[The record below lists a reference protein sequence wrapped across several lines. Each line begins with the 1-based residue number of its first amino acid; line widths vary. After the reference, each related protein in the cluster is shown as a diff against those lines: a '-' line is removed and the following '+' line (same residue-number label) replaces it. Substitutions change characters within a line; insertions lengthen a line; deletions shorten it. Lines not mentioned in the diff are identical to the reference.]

1 MVITFL
7 HYDKRSGTSMAL
19 SVLILLVSSLVA
31 GIIWTA
37 CILIYRIFLHP
48 LSKFPGPRLA
58 AATVGYEI
66 YYDVFKSPGGQYNYK
81 IQELHRRYGPIIRI
95 NPEEVH
101 ISDPEWFD
109 ILYAGPGHAR
119 NRSVRTNRGNGSVG
133 SVASSLEHDVHRV
146 RRSSI
151 NPYFSKA
158 AINQLGYQVWEAFE
172 LLGAKMAERADSG
185 EIVNLGAALGAVT
198 MDVVTRYVYDE
209 SWDVLKT
216 PDLGVQWNQVMLE
229 GFSQAPLRKH
239 IPAITSIMSSIPLWL
254 IKRMNANAGVFV
266 TAKQRADAV
275 SHRVWKEIQAS
286 RGSVGEKELDERRPR
301 TVFHGIMNS
310 NLPSVDKSMDRLADE
325 AFVLVMAG
333 GETTAKVTLVTLVH
347 LLQDPSLLA
356 QLRSLLDGVMEA
368 GRPSYRDLEAIPLMK
383 AIVQEGVR
391 LACPVMNRA
400 TQMAPKEDMTLNGIV
415 IPRGTY
421 YSMNFQ
427 DVCFDKKMF
436 PDPYHFE
443 PSRWLR
449 AAERGEHLE
458 KYLVSFSKGSRAC
471 VGMELALCEMYI
483 GLATLIC
490 NFDLELV
497 DFDYERDLATVR
509 DGFVGLPSKES
520 RGVQVKVAIRR
531 T

>member
-1 MVITFL
+1 MAP
-7 HYDKRSGTSMAL
+7 SM
-19 SVLILLVSSLVA
+19 LILLVLSLGV
-31 GIIWTA
+31 GTIWTA
-37 CILIYRIFLHP
+37 CILIYRMFHHP

-58 AATVGYEI
+58 AATFGYEI

-81 IQELHRRYGPIIRI
+81 IQELHRKYGPIIRI

-109 ILYAGPGHAR
+109 VLYAGPGHIR
-119 NRSVRTNRGNGSVG
+119 DRSVRTNRGNGSVG
-133 SVASSLEHDVHRV
+133 SVASSLEHDVHRA

-209 SWDVLKT
+209 AWHVLKT

-239 IPAITSIMSSIPLWL
+239 IPAIASIMSSIPLWL
-254 IKRMNANAGVFV
+254 IKRLNANAGVFV

-286 RGSVGEKELDERRPR
+286 RGGVSEKQLDDRRPR

-310 NLPSVDKSMDRLADE
+310 NLRSVDKSMDRLADE

-356 QLRSLLDGVMEA
+356 QLRGLLDGVMKA
-368 GRPSYRDLEAIPLMK
+368 GRPSYRDLEAVPLMK

-415 IPRGTY
+415 IPRG
-421 YSMNFQ
+421 
-427 DVCFDKKMF
+427 DVCFDEKIF
-436 PDPYHFE
+436 PDPYHFN
-443 PSRWLR
+443 PSRWLQ
-449 AAERGEHLE
+449 AAERGERLE
-458 KYLVSFSKGSRAC
+458 KYLISFSRGSRAC

-490 NFDLELV
+490 NFDLQLI

-520 RGVQVKVAIRR
+520 RGVQVRVGVRR
-531 T
+531 L